1 MNEIV
6 TTLLNLYHTTRAAL
20 NDGKLTAAEVKQIA
34 REALTLALLLIGKD
48 DSPQAKQLA
57 AAVHQWSETDLA
69 KGEVAHA

>member
-57 AAVHQWSETDLA
+57 AAATADSTVQVLLTA
-69 KGEVAHA
+69 